1 MPRSPLI
8 ATATRDLA
16 LYFQA
21 ITDASFIDRSW
32 AIKGQKDS
40 NRGALASA
48 TALNTGKQTT
58 NADAAVEI
66 FDKLTRTGLI
76 NASGTPEADHV
87 SNLINGAVSIGSYLA
102 ANGQI
107 IPGGYTEQFKLYCR
121 AAESEEKLRMVE
133 FNSLDKASPGKIN
146 TAPSIE
152 NPNVYAANVYN
163 PFLGPTTRDTGPIE
177 IFMNAIPTL
186 EFSRCVPYINL
197 DVITTRK
204 EVGDTAGSPSLSMI
218 GFLNPS
224 ARGTADNAMLGAQTT
239 RVASEA
245 TDLGIGIKSGIELF
259 VMPQTLVN
267 LGDTASEFTPVID
280 RLRPLA
286 SIDNFSL
293 STKLQGGTL
302 AFTTGRIEIT
312 VFDRSRLR
320 EVAAFVRPDLYG
332 TTFLDITHGW
342 SHPDGGMT
350 SSNTF
355 GKFLNALKTETRY
368 RVSNSSYAFE
378 EGGKIKITLSVQSM
392 GSIDLL
398 YLGPNKVSQPLK
410 ELNQVVRAL
419 NAAIAEA
426 KNAGTTTDVKQF
438 DFINTIKSPNDALSA
453 AAGEEGLKKIK
464 EALNNKK
471 IKDPDIKKLLTDL
484 WGNLAKN
491 TGAVGAVQNASS
503 QNYTA
508 IINNLPVLL
517 STTNESAN
525 AKVDG
530 DPFAT
535 EFISDSFNRFAA
547 LNDNNVVTADDGV
560 GTFAK
565 TKGFL
570 DQLNYVS
577 YGSAFM
583 KMVVDPLVASKQ
595 YDEIQTVFY
604 PFNSFAGAV
613 HDLPISCFPIEK
625 DRLIK
630 AVTEFSKKVPNI
642 SSQQMIAIFQD
653 KFTGYK
659 ASRAYLMTG
668 FYNTDKTDAS
678 QDVEALDRSTAGTP
692 VKATVTPAAPA
703 PAPAPAAVKS
713 AVTYTKGK
721 AIDSTKTF
729 EKRLKEVG
737 IPELKFVMPRVEVAV
752 EASKLLDQNG
762 FPITDDKGNTKT
774 LLKIH
779 VYDASMD
786 PHQTLTDIISA
797 SNDSGLGII
806 AVPVANF
813 NAAVVGDK
821 SLDNLK
827 TARDKYGITAVIEAG
842 IGKGLLEAIDIKTG
856 LPVSSEKA
864 TADAAT
870 DAATGIYLRIK
881 DNYAQVKELVS
892 AGMPTITYGSS
903 MSAVTS
909 AALATGGNAA
919 LSNVLLQ
926 RAFAAPG
933 EAAPDNVDSGVP
945 MQITPASLSISTF
958 GCPLFYPMQRFF
970 VDFGTGT
977 SIDSAYYVI
986 STESTIGSS
995 GYKTDLKLS
1004 YSAGFATYV
1013 SLNQNLAMLAANFSS
1028 ATGATINSPAASTA
1042 TASLPPSNKAAQDA
1056 IVAEAKAKILV
1067 TQAATDV
1074 EKAIAAAEL
1083 EITTKINAEKT
1094 KIETIAKAKA
1104 ADIAKKLQAKL
1115 DKALG
1120 VPESLK
1126 IKAQEA
1132 KKEALVAKDKVDELT
1147 AKAQKAKEIADM
1159 TARLLGLKDLVSP
1172 EYFVAEIEKAKAVRL
1187 AAEADSKRAIDEFEA
1202 AKKQKPE

>member
-1 MPRSPLI
+1 
-8 ATATRDLA
+8 
-16 LYFQA
+16 
-21 ITDASFIDRSW
+21 
-32 AIKGQKDS
+32 
-40 NRGALASA
+40 
-48 TALNTGKQTT
+48 
-58 NADAAVEI
+58 
-66 FDKLTRTGLI
+66 
-76 NASGTPEADHV
+76 
-87 SNLINGAVSIGSYLA
+87 
-102 ANGQI
+102 
-107 IPGGYTEQFKLYCR
+107 
-121 AAESEEKLRMVE
+121 
-133 FNSLDKASPGKIN
+133 
-146 TAPSIE
+146 
-152 NPNVYAANVYN
+152 
-163 PFLGPTTRDTGPIE
+163 
-177 IFMNAIPTL
+177 
-186 EFSRCVPYINL
+186 
-197 DVITTRK
+197 
-204 EVGDTAGSPSLSMI
+204 
-218 GFLNPS
+218 
-224 ARGTADNAMLGAQTT
+224 
-239 RVASEA
+239 
-245 TDLGIGIKSGIELF
+245 
-259 VMPQTLVN
+259 
-267 LGDTASEFTPVID
+267 
-280 RLRPLA
+280 
-286 SIDNFSL
+286 
-293 STKLQGGTL
+293 
-302 AFTTGRIEIT
+302 
-312 VFDRSRLR
+312 
-320 EVAAFVRPDLYG
+320 
-332 TTFLDITHGW
+332 
-342 SHPDGGMT
+342 
-350 SSNTF
+350 
-355 GKFLNALKTETRY
+355 
-368 RVSNSSYAFE
+368 
-378 EGGKIKITLSVQSM
+378 
-392 GSIDLL
+392 
-398 YLGPNKVSQPLK
+398 
-410 ELNQVVRAL
+410 
-419 NAAIAEA
+419 
-426 KNAGTTTDVKQF
+426 
-438 DFINTIKSPNDALSA
+438 
-453 AAGEEGLKKIK
+453 
-464 EALNNKK
+464 
-471 IKDPDIKKLLTDL
+471 
-484 WGNLAKN
+484 
-491 TGAVGAVQNASS
+491 
-503 QNYTA
+503 
-508 IINNLPVLL
+508 
-517 STTNESAN
+517 
-525 AKVDG
+525 
-530 DPFAT
+530 
-535 EFISDSFNRFAA
+535 
-547 LNDNNVVTADDGV
+547 
-560 GTFAK
+560 
-565 TKGFL
+565 
-570 DQLNYVS
+570 
-577 YGSAFM
+577 M
-583 KMVVDPLVASKQ
+583 KMVVDPLKASKQ

-678 QDVEALDRSTAGTP
+678 QDVESLDRYTAGTP
-692 VKATVTPAAPA
+692 VKATVTPAVSGSSD
-703 PAPAPAAVKS
+703 APAAAKP
-713 AVTYTKGK
+713 AVTYAKGK

-729 EKRLKEVG
+729 EKRLKDVG

-762 FPITDDKGNTKT
+762 FPITDDRGNTKT

-821 SLDNLK
+821 GDKNLQ
-827 TARDKYGITAVIEAG
+827 TAREKYGINAVIKAG
-842 IGKGLLEAIDIKTG
+842 IDKGLLEAIDIKTG
-856 LPVSSEKA
+856 LPVSSEQA

-870 DAATGIYLRIK
+870 SATGGIYLRIK

-1028 ATGATINSPAASTA
+1028 ATGEPVTSAATTETIT
-1042 TASLPPSNKAAQDA
+1042 SLPPSNKAAQDA
-1056 IVAEAKAKILV
+1056 VAAEAKAKILV
-1067 TQAATDV
+1067 TQVATDV

-1094 KIETIAKAKA
+1094 KIELIAKAKA

-1132 KKEALVAKDKVDELT
+1132 KKEALVAKDKVDELE
-1147 AKAQKAKEIADM
+1147 AQAQKAKEIAVLA
-1159 TARLLGLKDLVSP
+1159 ARLLGLKDLVSP
-1172 EYFVAEIEKAKAVRL
+1172 AYFVAEIEKAKAVRL
-1187 AAEADSKRAIDEFEA
+1187 AAEADSKRAIEAFEA